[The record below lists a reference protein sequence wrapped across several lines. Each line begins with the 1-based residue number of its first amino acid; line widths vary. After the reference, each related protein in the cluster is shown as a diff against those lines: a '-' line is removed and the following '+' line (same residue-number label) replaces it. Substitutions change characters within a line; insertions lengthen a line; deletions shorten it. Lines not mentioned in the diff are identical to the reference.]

1 MVVYRD
7 FDLAM
12 EEMENYSAKIKED
25 VFLTYIPYG
34 RHPKNLEFQLR
45 TKAEMVNPKK
55 PVNCL
60 AIYRVGEGL
69 EIVKE
74 INELKDSNDF
84 NDFKQDAVIS
94 YTCGM
99 FAPSW
104 KNSVVELGKSIAL

>member
-12 EEMENYSAKIKED
+12 EEIEEYSAKIKED
-25 VFLTYIPYG
+25 VFLTYISYG

-45 TKAEMVNPKK
+45 TTAEMVNPKK

-60 AIYRVGEGL
+60 AVYSVGKGL

-74 INELKDSNDF
+74 INELKDSK
-84 NDFKQDAVIS
+84 DFKQDVVIS

-99 FAPSW
+99 FAPSY

>member
-7 FDLAM
+7 FDVAL
-12 EEMENYSAKIKED
+12 EEIEEYSARNNKD
-25 VFLTYIPYG
+25 VYLTYISYG

-74 INELKDSNDF
+74 INELKDSK
-84 NDFKQDAVIS
+84 DFKQDVVIS

-99 FAPSW
+99 FAPSY

>member
-7 FDLAM
+7 YDVAL
-12 EEMENYSAKIKED
+12 EEIEEYSAKIKED
-25 VFLTYIPYG
+25 VYLTYISYG

-45 TKAEMVNPKK
+45 TTAEMANPKK

-60 AIYRVGEGL
+60 AVYRVGKGL
-69 EIVKE
+69 EIIKE
-74 INELKDSNDF
+74 INELKDSK
-84 NDFKQDAVIS
+84 DFKQDVVIS

-99 FAPSW
+99 FAPSY

>member
-12 EEMENYSAKIKED
+12 EEMENYSAKIKQD
-25 VFLTYIPYG
+25 VYLTYISYG

-45 TKAEMVNPKK
+45 TKSEMVNPKK

-74 INELKDSNDF
+74 INELKDSK
-84 NDFKQDAVIS
+84 DFKQDVVIS

-99 FAPSW
+99 FAPSY

>member
-12 EEMENYSAKIKED
+12 EEMEGFSAKIKQD
-25 VFLTYIPYG
+25 VYLTYISYG

-45 TKAEMVNPKK
+45 TKSEMVNPKK

-74 INELKDSNDF
+74 INELKDSK
-84 NDFKQDAVIS
+84 DFKQDVVIS

-99 FAPSW
+99 FAPSY
-104 KNSVVELGKSIAL
+104 KNSIVELGKSIAL

>member
-12 EEMENYSAKIKED
+12 EEMENYSAKIKQD
-25 VFLTYIPYG
+25 VYLTYISYG

-45 TKAEMVNPKK
+45 TTAEMVNPKK

-60 AIYRVGEGL
+60 AIYRVGKGL

-74 INELKDSNDF
+74 INELKDSK
-84 NDFKQDAVIS
+84 DFKQDVVIS

-99 FAPSW
+99 FAPSY